1 MTYNSKDLAD
11 DLGAA
16 FSGGAPHTEE
26 VSIPLTDSRSLLF
39 PAKSIFFALKTDT
52 NDGSRYLTD
61 LYQRGVRNFVVN
73 FNATDQLLLH
83 DDVNLIVP
91 RHGDTLGLLHSS
103 AAFIRSGVNCPVVGV
118 TGSRGKTVF
127 KEMLAQA
134 TAPEN
139 IIVKSPRSWNSQIG
153 VPLAVWRL
161 TDDTTLGIF
170 EAGISR
176 PGEMYTLQRIIRP
189 TIGVF
194 TCLTDEHGLGFDSM
208 EQKAREK
215 ALLFTEC
222 PVVIYP
228 GGLNRSSQIIE
239 KVLREV
245 APKTRLIPVKDATME
260 YMVAQTMIELGY
272 DPEIA
277 VERTGHL
284 REVNTR
290 IDINEGMDNTIIAYD
305 HYSNTLEG
313 VETAIDIVSRR
324 CSETRPIMLV
334 TGPLQIENMNPK
346 GSYKALNDLLLARR
360 AKGVIFIGEELKE
373 YDSVFSP
380 SLVREYMPDVESFNR
395 KFSLGDFSDSAI
407 LIKGGGNQEFVKIKD
422 SLEFTRHDSYMEV
435 NLDNLTHNFNYYR
448 SLVRPD
454 TALCAMV
461 KADAYGAG
469 AVEVASA
476 LQGKADYLAVAVAEE
491 GITLRNA
498 GITTP
503 VIILNPISSNY
514 REIFDKS
521 LEPTV
526 FDIPELSLLAS
537 HLPPETYAYP
547 IHIKLD
553 TGMHRFGFT
562 EDQLEGLVERLNAM
576 PQFKVASIFSHL
588 ATADCMDQ
596 DDYTLYQL
604 RQFEKM
610 SSFIAGRLPYKVRR
624 HILNTAGMMRFPRYQ
639 YDMVRLGIGLYG
651 IEPSQSM
658 ACGALKPVS
667 SLYTR
672 ISSVRALNGGDTVG
686 YGRKG
691 VIERP
696 TVIATLPIGYA
707 DGIDRHLG
715 CGRALFYVEG
725 VPCPTVGNICMDLC
739 MIDISGL
746 REPLMAVGSKVE
758 IFGSLNPV
766 TNLSNR
772 LDTIPYEILVSISPR
787 VKRQYYRE

>member
-16 FSGGAPHTEE
+16 FIGGAPQMEN

-39 PAKSIFFALKTDT
+39 PAESLFFALKTAT
-52 NDGSRYLTD
+52 NDGSRYLTE

-73 FNATDQLLLH
+73 SNAADKLLQH
-83 DDVNLIVP
+83 DVNLIVP

-103 AAFIRSGVNCPVVGV
+103 ASLIRDGVNCPVVGI
-118 TGSRGKTVF
+118 TGSCGKTVF
-127 KEMLAQA
+127 KEMLAEA

-139 IIVKSPRSWNSQIG
+139 VIVKSPRSWNSQIG

-161 TDDTTLGIF
+161 TEDTTLGIF

-176 PGEMYTLQRIIRP
+176 PGEMYALQRIIRP

-194 TCLTDEHGLGFDSM
+194 TSLTDEHGLEFENM

-215 ALLFTEC
+215 ARLFAEC

-228 GGLNRSSQIIE
+228 GGMNQSSHIIE

-245 APKTRLIPVKDATME
+245 APESRLIPVKDATMQD
-260 YMVAQTMIELGY
+260 MVAETMIQLGY
-272 DPEIA
+272 DAA
-277 VERTGHL
+277 VAAERTENL
-284 REVNTR
+284 RPVNTR
-290 IDINEGMDNTIIAYD
+290 IDINEGMENTIIAYD
-305 HYSNTLEG
+305 QYSNTLEG

-324 CSETRPIMLV
+324 SSDTRPITLV
-334 TGPLQIENMNPK
+334 TGPLLIENGDAGK
-346 GSYKALNDLLLARR
+346 SYKALGDLLLARG
-360 AKGVIFIGEELKE
+360 AKGVTFIGEGSER
-373 YDSVFSP
+373 YDGCFAP
-380 SLVREYMPDVESFNR
+380 SLLREYLPDVASFNR
-395 KFSLGDFSDSAI
+395 KFSLSDFRDSAI
-407 LIKGGGNQEFVKIKD
+407 IIKGGGNQEFLNIKD
-422 SLEFTRHDSYMEV
+422 MLEFTRHDSYMEV
-435 NLDNLTHNFNYYR
+435 NLDNLMHNFNYYR
-448 SLVRPD
+448 SLVKPD

-491 GITLRNA
+491 GIKLRDA

-503 VIILNPISSNY
+503 IIILNPISSNY
-514 REIFDKS
+514 RDIFEKS

-526 FDIPELSLLAS
+526 FDIPELILLTY
-537 HLPPETYAYP
+537 HLPADTYNYP

-562 EDQLEGLVERLNAM
+562 ENQLDQLVERLNAM
-576 PQFKVASIFSHL
+576 PQFRVASIFSHL
-588 ATADCMDQ
+588 ATADCMEQ

-604 RQFEKM
+604 RTFESM
-610 SSFIAGRLPYKVRR
+610 SSYIADRLPYKVRR
-624 HILNTAGMMRFPRYQ
+624 HILNTAGMMRFPQYQ

-651 IEPSQSM
+651 IEPSQEM

-672 ISSVRALNGGDTVG
+672 ISSVRILNAGDTVG

-691 VIERP
+691 VIDKT

-715 CGRALFYVEG
+715 CGRALFYVDG

-746 REPLMAVGSKVE
+746 KDPAGAVGSKVE
-758 IFGSLNPV
+758 IFGNLNPV

>member
-1 MTYNSKDLAD
+1 MNYNSRDLAA
-11 DLGAA
+11 DLGATYH
-16 FSGGAPHTEE
+16 GGSPEHEQ
-26 VSIPLTDSRSLLF
+26 VSRPLTDSRSLLY
-39 PAKSIFFALKTDT
+39 PSETIFFALKTDT

-73 FNATDQLLLH
+73 PVAAERISLT
-83 DDVNLIVP
+83 DVNLIIP
-91 RHGDTLGLLHSS
+91 SRGDTLDALHRS
-103 AAFIRSGVNCPVVGV
+103 AALIRNSVTCPIVGV

-127 KEMLAQA
+127 KEMLAAA
-134 TAPEN
+134 TAHEN
-139 IIVKSPRSWNSQIG
+139 VIAKSPRSWNSQTG
-153 VPLAVWRL
+153 VPLSMWRL
-161 TDDTTLGIF
+161 TPRTTLGIF

-176 PGEMYTLQRIIRP
+176 PGEMDRLQRIIRP
-189 TIGVF
+189 TVGVF
-194 TCLTDEHGLGFDSM
+194 TSLTDEHSLEFESR
-208 EQKAREK
+208 EEKAREK
-215 ALLFTEC
+215 AILFKDC

-228 GGLNRSSQIIE
+228 LGDKIIE
-239 KVLREV
+239 KVLLETVPDARRV
-245 APKTRLIPVKDATME
+245 AVEDDSIKALVAATM
-260 YMVAQTMIELGY
+260 VELGY
-272 DPEIA
+272 DYATAEQRVSMIQP
-277 VERTGHL
+277 
-284 REVNTR
+284 VNTR
-290 IDINEGMDNTIIAYD
+290 IDINEGVENTIIAYD
-305 HYSNTLEG
+305 QYSDTLEG

-324 CSETRPIMLV
+324 CTGHRPFMLV
-334 TGPLQIENMNPK
+334 TSDLKIEN
-346 GSYKALNDLLLARR
+346 GDEKATYASLNRLLMARG
-360 AKGVIFIGEELKE
+360 AKGVIGIGSEMQH
-373 YDSVFSP
+373 YDSLFDP
-380 SLVREYMPDVESFNR
+380 SLFRAYVADVDSFNNR
-395 KFSLGDFSDSAI
+395 FRLSDFRDTAI
-407 LIKGGGNQEFVKIKD
+407 IIKGGGNSEYVKIKD
-422 SLEFTRHDSYMEV
+422 RLEYTRHSTYMEV
-435 NLDNLTHNFNYYR
+435 NLDNLIHNFNYYR

-476 LQGKADYLAVAVAEE
+476 LQGKADYLAVAVADE
-491 GITLRNA
+491 GIRLRNA
-498 GITTP
+498 GISTP

-514 REIFDKS
+514 RDIFEKS

-526 FDIPELSLLAS
+526 FDIPELSLLAD
-537 HLPPETYAYP
+537 HLPADTLNYP

-576 PQFKVASIFSHL
+576 PEFRVASIFSHL

-596 DDYTLYQL
+596 DEYTLYQL

-610 SSFIAGRLPYKVRR
+610 SSYIASRLPYKVRR
-624 HILNTAGMMRFPRYQ
+624 HILNTAGMMRFPQYQ

-651 IEPSQSM
+651 IEPAQEM

-672 ISSVRALNGGDTVG
+672 ISSVRALDNGDTVG

-691 VIERP
+691 VIDRP
-696 TVIATLPIGYA
+696 SVIATLPIGYA

-715 CGRALFYVEG
+715 CGRALFYVDG

-739 MIDISGL
+739 MIDISAL
-746 REPLMAVGSKVE
+746 RSPLTAVGSKVE
-758 IFGSLNPV
+758 IFGRLNPV

-772 LDTIPYEILVSISPR
+772 LETIPYEILVSISPR